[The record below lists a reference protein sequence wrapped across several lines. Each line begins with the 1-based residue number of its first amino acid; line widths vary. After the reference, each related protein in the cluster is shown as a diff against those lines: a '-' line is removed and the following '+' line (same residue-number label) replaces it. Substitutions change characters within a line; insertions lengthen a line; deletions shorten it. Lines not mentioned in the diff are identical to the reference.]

1 MIELT
6 RIRGEKFALNSD
18 QIEIVE
24 ATPDTVVTMLNGHK
38 YLVQESVPEL
48 VSRIES
54 FRRNSSKP
62 VVK

>member
-24 ATPDTVVTMLNGHK
+24 STPDTVVTMLSGHK
-38 YLVQESVPEL
+38 YLVQESVGEL
-48 VSRIES
+48 ISRIES